1 MSIIRFIVYS
11 NLLISLSAGFVSFG
25 LVSYLNIDNSIYY
38 FFSVFFATMFIYNF
52 QRIPRLDEVND
63 QYSDRHIWLK
73 KNKSTLYLLIGVGL
87 LGSIITYFQ
96 FLTIKN
102 DFVFLFVIGVVG
114 ILYAL
119 KTLNGRA
126 LRDYSYIKI
135 HLIVLTWVLITAVWP
150 MIREEKNILNHLEL
164 LVGLYLTILAITI
177 PFDIRDLNYDDSSK
191 KTIPQ
196 LLGVRLS
203 IVLSSVFLA
212 SGFYLIAYYDADF
225 LRNPFFYI
233 TFIGFFILILATK
246 QTRKELYFSG
256 WIDGWIVFLG
266 LMFLFTR

>member
-1 MSIIRFIVYS
+1 MNVIRFIVYS
-11 NLLISLSAGFVSFG
+11 NLLISLSAGFLSFG
-25 LVSYLNIDNSIYY
+25 LAFYLGVDNSIYY

-73 KNKSTLYLLIGVGL
+73 KNKKTLYVLIILGL
-87 LGSIITYFQ
+87 LGAVITYFQ

-102 DFVFLFVIGVVG
+102 DFVFLIIIGVVG

-119 KTLNGRA
+119 KTLRGRA
-126 LRDYSYIKI
+126 LRDFSYIKI
-135 HLIVLTWVLITAVWP
+135 HLIVLTWVLMSAVWP
-150 MIREEKNILNHLEL
+150 MLREQQSFLYHLKL
-164 LVGLYLTILAITI
+164 LAGLYLIMLAITI

-196 LLGVRLS
+196 MMGVRLS
-203 IVLSSVFLA
+203 VILSSIFLA
-212 SGFYLIAYYDADF
+212 SGFYLVAIYDADF

-233 TFIGFFILILATK
+233 SFIGFFILILATK
-246 QTRKELYFSG
+246 QSRKELYFSG
-256 WIDGWIVFLG
+256 WIDGWIVFFG
-266 LMFLFTR
+266 LMFLFAR